1 MRLIV
6 CQRPAYGFPTLKVWW
21 FHPILCLIFI
31 FVPWDFQFCP
41 EFLQLHITFSIINFG
56 FSNGKK
62 IDHLKH
68 FNNKKGPCYLL
79 YQKYCDL
86 CIAGLFMFIRTS
98 FFLWK
103 LWSTKKV
110 LVCKRKSMHITT
122 KAVGRSENPEGQ
134 VLTC

>member
-1 MRLIV
+1 MRVRAPHTTKMCAMCVRVRKKNPSTI
-6 CQRPAYGFPTLKVWW
+6 KVWW

-86 CIAGLFMFIRTS
+86 CIAGLFMFIHTS
-98 FFLWK
+98 FFYENYDQQ
-103 LWSTKKV
+103 
-110 LVCKRKSMHITT
+110 KRCLYVSA
-122 KAVGRSENPEGQ
+122 KACTSQRRP
-134 VLTC
+134 